1 MENYSDEQLV
11 VKYLKGEEKALDV
24 LIKRYLLIFLKIIF
38 QEKILWKKIKDLTR
52 NKFFSKILNIILVN
66 REEVDILKN
75 LFPCFSNE
83 IYFKLK

>member
-38 QEKILWKKIKDLTR
+38 
-52 NKFFSKILNIILVN
+52 
-66 REEVDILKN
+66 
-75 LFPCFSNE
+75 
-83 IYFKLK
+83 